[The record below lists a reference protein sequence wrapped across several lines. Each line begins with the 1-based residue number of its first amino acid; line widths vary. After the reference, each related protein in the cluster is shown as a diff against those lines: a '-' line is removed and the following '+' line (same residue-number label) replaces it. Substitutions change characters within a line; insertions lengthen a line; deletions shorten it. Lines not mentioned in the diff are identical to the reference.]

1 MVTHVEI
8 KGFEDFSKYTGSIDD
23 AGPPVYFFFSG
34 EKLPGG
40 DSWCPDC
47 VEAEPVVKAYLSEL
61 KKSITFAYVDVGNR
75 EYWKDKACPFRTDAR
90 TRLMVIPTLIKW
102 KGVQRLEGS
111 QCNKR
116 DLLQMMFEDEE

>member
-47 VEAEPVVKAYLSEL
+47 VEVKRIMA
-61 KKSITFAYVDVGNR
+61 
-75 EYWKDKACPFRTDAR
+75 KAGAFIANW
-90 TRLMVIPTLIKW
+90 VFI
-102 KGVQRLEGS
+102 
-111 QCNKR
+111 
-116 DLLQMMFEDEE
+116 FE